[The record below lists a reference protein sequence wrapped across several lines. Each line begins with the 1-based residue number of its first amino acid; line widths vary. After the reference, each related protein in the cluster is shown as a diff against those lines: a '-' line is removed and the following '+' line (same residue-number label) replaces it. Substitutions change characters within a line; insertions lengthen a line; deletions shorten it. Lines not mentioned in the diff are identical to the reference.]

1 MKDVKLDLST
11 VEEGP
16 SIFQNKLKDQI
27 SKQIVMHF
35 QNKNIQN
42 GNKEVS
48 VDAPSDFNSEKVH
61 LDVNQSSENHSSNLE
76 SDSISLD
83 VD

>member
-1 MKDVKLDLST
+1 
-11 VEEGP
+11 
-16 SIFQNKLKDQI
+16 
-27 SKQIVMHF
+27 MHF